1 MNLLK
6 GITRC
11 GACSHLHGAPHHSQQ
26 GQSSC
31 WDLPASPVPLGP
43 HRLSCC
49 PVSLLWPHRLP
60 SRLRG
65 TSGHGTFTFAAP
77 SALPRAQTQ
86 LLPFLQLFA
95 QTWSRWRVCPCPL
108 TFSVYPT
115 FPFFCR
121 TRIVFLLLVAICSKP
136 LGGPRNSTRVG
147 RLKVPIEEAR
157 GPSGILQTTCA
168 GGEQLGRTAA
178 TAAWNT
184 CICNTESAFL
194 PLGLA
199 GEQHFRRTSC

>member
-1 MNLLK
+1 MPAHISTGHPTIHSKAKVPAGTCLPHPCPWGLIVCHAAQSPSS
-6 GITRC
+6 GHTGFRPDLEALQAT
-11 GACSHLHGAPHHSQQ
+11 GPSHLL
-26 GQSSC
+26 
-31 WDLPASPVPLGP
+31 LPQL
-43 HRLSCC
+43 C
-49 PVSLLWPHRLP
+49 PEL
-60 SRLRG
+60 
-65 TSGHGTFTFAAP
+65 T
-77 SALPRAQTQ
+77 TQ

-121 TRIVFLLLVAICSKP
+121 TCIVFLLLVAICSKP

-147 RLKVPIEEAR
+147 GLKVPMEEAR